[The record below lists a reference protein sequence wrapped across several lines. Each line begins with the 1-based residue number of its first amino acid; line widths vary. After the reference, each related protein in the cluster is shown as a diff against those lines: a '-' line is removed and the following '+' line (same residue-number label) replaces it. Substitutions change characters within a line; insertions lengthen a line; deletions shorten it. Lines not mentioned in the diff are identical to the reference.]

1 MNRSHCL
8 APLSLA
14 ALAAFATLSGC
25 HSAADLGH
33 AEVSAAVTGYLAR
46 RGDLCLAKTAWPIV
60 VTQREAAIGSRNALQ
75 MPVLERLGLVASEP
89 ARVALPE
96 EQGGGLVDARRYR
109 LTDAGQR
116 DYRAR
121 DAGGGV
127 PDLCAARLRLDKVVG
142 WKDAPGAGNANGGAP
157 APRHVVVSY
166 TYQVDAAPWT
176 RDPDIAKVFPMVDR
190 VLRGAGTA
198 QLQEGFTLTERGWV
212 ASGS

>member
-1 MNRSHCL
+1 MNRFRL
-8 APLSLA
+8 PAPLILATFA
-14 ALAAFATLSGC
+14 ALGGC
-25 HSAADLGH
+25 HCAAGPGN
-33 AEVSAAVTGYLAR
+33 AEVTAAVNDYLAR
-46 RGDLCLAKTAWPIV
+46 RGDLCLSKTAWPIV
-60 VTQREAAIGSRNALQ
+60 VTEREAAIGSRNALQ
-75 MPVLERLGLVASEP
+75 MPVLEKLGLVASEP
-89 ARVALPE
+89 ARVALPD

-109 LTDAGQR
+109 LTEAGQR

-121 DAGGGV
+121 DAGGGA
-127 PDLCAARLRLDKVVG
+127 DLCAARLRLDKVIG
-142 WKDAPGAGNANGGAP
+142 WKDAPGAGNGNSAP
-157 APRHVVVSY
+157 VPRHVVVSY